1 MRYLMLLLN
10 CVALILGS
18 ANIIYSSLMFRR
30 RYLYALSI
38 MTEKDTAPNFGYD
51 PYREGLK
58 ILGINFLIAIAGTIA
73 SLCDG
78 LPTEN
83 QQKPIVAPI
92 VVFFL
97 VFLTGIIVGVIFEI
111 KTTKFNS
118 FYIIPDCVEREECLY
133 KMTRTAQGFFNFT
146 SSIALLLSFQAMTV
160 VYGFIL
166 CFF

>member
-1 MRYLMLLLN
+1 MFLLN
-10 CVALILGS
+10 CVAFILGL

-38 MTEKDTAPNFGYD
+38 MSEKDTAPNFGYD

-83 QQKPIVAPI
+83 QQEPRVAPI
-92 VVFFL
+92 IVLFTI
-97 VFLTGIIVGVIFEI
+97 FLTGVIVGLIYEI

-118 FYIIPDCVEREECLY
+118 FYTIPDCAEREECLY
-133 KMTRTAQGFFNFT
+133 KMTRIAHGFFNFT
-146 SSIALLLSFQAMTV
+146 TSVALLLSFQAMTV
-160 VYGFIL
+160 VYDFIL
-166 CFF
+166 CFL